1 VATRILRGR
10 YAWLPSLVI
19 VLAAVTLAT
28 AAGCFWYMRDRLI
41 TDAGNDLAQAAADV
55 ADALDRALFER
66 YGDAQMM
73 ADAFPEKMR
82 DPEGLNLYLNRMKER
97 YLLYR
102 WLGVTDASGRVIA
115 ATDRAGIGMD
125 RSGDVWFRAARDTRN
140 IYVGDSQTEEWTDGI
155 RSVVVSAPIAGAR
168 GEFLGVV
175 TTRVGLSE
183 LEDIGAR
190 IVSRLQSRQGRA
202 GKLEWQFIAQDG
214 TLLTDSLLREEGRVD
229 LKRIGVRSARM
240 AAATEPGYIEERHG
254 RRNLPVLTGYART
267 EGYADFMGLRWL
279 ILVRADR
286 EDILAPVRDLLRKV
300 TVVGAAALLP
310 LLWFL
315 YWTAGRLRQEWVLSE
330 ERATA
335 IQSLEATMRELTRE
349 PDLEV
354 LLTRMAE
361 EARRLTGAKYAALGV
376 FDETGPGLARFITSG
391 MDEALKQRI
400 GRLPE
405 GRGLLGHL
413 AKQDGVLRV
422 KNLARHPASVGFP
435 EGHPVMH
442 SFLGVSVRV
451 HGRIMGRFYLTD
463 KQGAEEFTALDE
475 QVMATL
481 ALAAGAAIEKHR
493 LVTDLQSSES
503 RSRALL
509 ESTGEGIYGVDLE
522 GRCIFLNE
530 AGAALL
536 GRRPEEVLG
545 RNMHAVVHHSRKDG
559 SPYPDEECP
568 IFRSFRAGQGCRVD
582 DEVFWRAD
590 GTSFPAD
597 YSAAPLSERGLL
609 KGAVV
614 TFNDSTKRK
623 QVEAR
628 LNELAHFDAL
638 TELPNRRL
646 FMDLLARA
654 LARANRTERQMA
666 LLFLDLDRFKLI
678 NDTLGHA
685 CADLLLKAFAA
696 RLTGCVRTTDAV
708 SRLGGD
714 EFTVILEDLT
724 HADDAAVVARRILD
738 ALALPFTVDG
748 REIFVTSSIGIAL
761 APSDGTDAEVLII
774 NADTA
779 MYAAKE
785 RRGAFQFF
793 SQDMNTR
800 ADERLGMETSLR
812 RALQRQELLLHYQ
825 PQVDVRTGTVVGVEA
840 LLRWRHPDR
849 GLVPPGE
856 FIPLAEETGVI
867 VPIGEWVLRTACAQ
881 VKGWQA
887 GTGLPLRVAVNVS
900 RQQFQ
905 ASGLVETVRGILRE
919 TGFDP
924 RFLELELTESLLI
937 HSTDRIIDT
946 LRALHDLGIRLSI
959 DDFGTG
965 YSSLSYLKHL
975 PVHALKIDQSFVRHV
990 TTSAKDASIV
1000 KAIITLARCLDLEV
1014 IAEGVETERQEAV
1027 LRAEQCFEQQGY
1039 YWGRPVPAHAMT
1051 AWLAERGG
1059 AMSVR

>member
-55 ADALDRALFER
+55 ADALDRTLFER

-140 IYVGDSQTEEWTDGI
+140 IYMGDSQTAEWTDGI

-183 LEDIGAR
+183 LEDIGTR

-214 TLLTDSLLREEGRVD
+214 MLLTDSLLREEGRVD
-229 LKRIGVRSARM
+229 LKRIGVRSAHM
-240 AAATEPGYIEERHG
+240 AAATEPGYIEERHE

-315 YWTAGRLRQEWVLSE
+315 YWTAGRLRQEWALSE

-335 IQSLEATMRELTRE
+335 IQALETTMRELTLE
-349 PDLEV
+349 QDLDV

-376 FDETGPGLARFITSG
+376 FNETGPGLARFIALG
-391 MDEALKQRI
+391 MDETLKQRI
-400 GRLPE
+400 GKTPE
-405 GRGLLGHL
+405 GLGLLGHL
-413 AKQDGVLRV
+413 TEQDGVLRV
-422 KNLARHPASVGFP
+422 KDLSRHPASVGFP
-435 EGHPVMH
+435 EGHPMMR

-451 HGRIMGRFYLTD
+451 HGRIMGRFYLTE
-463 KQGAEEFTALDE
+463 KQGADEFTELDG
-475 QVMATL
+475 QIMATL

-509 ESTGEGIYGVDLE
+509 DSTSEGIYGIDRE
-522 GRCIFLNE
+522 GRCIFINE
-530 AGAALL
+530 AGAAML
-536 GRRPEEVLG
+536 GYRPDEVLG
-545 RNMHAVVHHSRKDG
+545 GSMHALLHHEREDG
-559 SPYPDEECP
+559 SPYPDEACP
-568 IFRSFRAGQGCRVD
+568 IFTAAQSGVACRVD
-582 DEVFWRAD
+582 NEVFWRKD
-590 GTSFPAD
+590 GTSFPVE
-597 YSAAPLSERGLL
+597 YSAAPLSGDGGVT
-609 KGAVV
+609 GAVV
-614 TFNDSTKRK
+614 AFTDITRRK
-623 QVEAR
+623 QVEAQ
-628 LNELAHFDAL
+628 LNDLAHYDAL
-638 TELPNRRL
+638 TGLPNRRL
-646 FMDLLARA
+646 FTNLLPKA
-654 LARANRTERQMA
+654 LARAGRSNRMVA
-666 LLFLDLDRFKLI
+666 LLFLDLDRFKRI

-685 CADLLLKAFAA
+685 CADLLLKAFGAK
-696 RLTGCVRTTDAV
+696 LLGCVRTTDTV

-714 EFTVILEDLT
+714 EFTIILEDLPCSDE
-724 HADDAAVVARRILD
+724 AMLVARRILD
-738 ALALPFTVDG
+738 ALAVPFTIEG
-748 REIFVTSSIGIAL
+748 REVFVASSIGIAL
-761 APSDGTDAEVLII
+761 FPSDGQDADSLMV
-774 NADTA
+774 NADAA

-785 RRGAFQFF
+785 RRGSFQFYAP
-793 SQDMNTR
+793 DMNNR
-800 ADERLGMETSLR
+800 ADERLRLETGLR
-812 RALQRQELLLHYQ
+812 HALQRREFVLHYQ
-825 PQVDVRTGTVVGVEA
+825 PQIDVRSGAIVGVEA
-840 LLRWRHPDR
+840 LVRWQHPDR
-849 GLVPPGE
+849 GLVPPND
-856 FIPLAEETGVI
+856 FIPLAEDTGLI

-881 VKGWQA
+881 VMAWQA
-887 GTGLPLRVAVNVS
+887 DGRPPLRLAVNLS
-900 RQQFQ
+900 NRQFLQPD
-905 ASGLVETVRGILRE
+905 LVEMICRIVKE

-924 RFLELELTESLLI
+924 HCLELELTESLLI
-937 HSTDRIIDT
+937 RNMERTIDV
-946 LRALHDLGIRLSI
+946 LQSLHGLGIRLSI

-965 YSSLSYLKHL
+965 YSSLGYLKHL

-990 TTSAKDASIV
+990 TTNAKDASIV
-1000 KAIITLARCLDLEV
+1000 KAIIALARSLNLEV
-1014 IAEGVETERQEAV
+1014 IAEGVETEQQGAV
-1027 LRAEQCFEQQGY
+1027 LQTEQCFEMQGY
-1039 YWGRPVPAHAMT
+1039 YFSRPVPAGDLA
-1051 AWLAERGG
+1051 AWMAQREGPVPV
-1059 AMSVR
+1059 A